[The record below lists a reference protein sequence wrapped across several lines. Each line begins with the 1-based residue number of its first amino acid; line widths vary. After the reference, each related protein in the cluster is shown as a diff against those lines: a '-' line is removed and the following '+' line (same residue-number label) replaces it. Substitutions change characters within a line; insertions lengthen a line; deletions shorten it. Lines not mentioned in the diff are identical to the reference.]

1 MDNDN
6 GKLTFNERNCVLY
19 RHGEKK
25 ILLSL
30 MIFVE
35 KFLPLLEMD
44 FKSAR
49 KIVEKDRDLDECS
62 DYISN
67 SIYYLIKKENV
78 VGAPAS
84 TGTAAIAKW
93 IDKFHS

>member
-1 MDNDN
+1 LDNDN

-84 TGTAAIAKW
+84 TGTAAIAK
-93 IDKFHS
+93 

>member
-1 MDNDN
+1 
-6 GKLTFNERNCVLY
+6 
-19 RHGEKK
+19 
-25 ILLSL
+25 

-84 TGTAAIAKW
+84 TGTAAIAK
-93 IDKFHS
+93 

>member
-84 TGTAAIAKW
+84 TGTAAIAK
-93 IDKFHS
+93 

>member
-1 MDNDN
+1 MDKDN
-6 GKLTFNERNCVLY
+6 GTLTFNQRNCVLY

-30 MIFVE
+30 MIYVE
-35 KFLPLLEMD
+35 KFLPMLDMD

-49 KIVEKDRDLDECS
+49 KIVEKDRNLDECS
-62 DYISN
+62 EYISN

-78 VGAPAS
+78 IGGAGP
-84 TGTAAIAKW
+84 TGGTPSITK
-93 IDKFHS
+93 

>member
-35 KFLPLLEMD
+35 KFLPLLEID

-84 TGTAAIAKW
+84 TGTAAIAK
-93 IDKFHS
+93 

>member
-1 MDNDN
+1 M
-6 GKLTFNERNCVLY
+6 LA
-19 RHGEKK
+19 
-25 ILLSL
+25 L

-35 KFLPLLEMD
+35 KFIPLLDMD

-78 VGAPAS
+78 VSGAPA
-84 TGTAAIAKW
+84 TGSAAITK
-93 IDKFHS
+93 